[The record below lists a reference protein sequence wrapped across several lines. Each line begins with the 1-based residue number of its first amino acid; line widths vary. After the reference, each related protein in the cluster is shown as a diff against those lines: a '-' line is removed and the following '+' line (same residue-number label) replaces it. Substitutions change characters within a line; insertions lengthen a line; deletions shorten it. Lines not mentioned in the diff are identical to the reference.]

1 MAPRARPLPLRAG
14 VDRGEARWS
23 LSVNRTEKRVL
34 VRRAEGCRNLVV
46 KVRRATVRTST
57 KSGGGSTGGSGGT
70 DPQFDYC
77 YQAKDAGYGPYYKGQ
92 DEEYTWYE
100 DADGDGVV
108 CE

>member
-1 MAPRARPLPLRAG
+1 M
-14 VDRGEARWS
+14 
-23 LSVNRTEKRVL
+23 
-34 VRRAEGCRNLVV
+34 RRAEGCRSLVV

-92 DEEYTWYE
+92 DEVHLVRGRRRRRCRLRVTPE
-100 DADGDGVV
+100 
-108 CE
+108 